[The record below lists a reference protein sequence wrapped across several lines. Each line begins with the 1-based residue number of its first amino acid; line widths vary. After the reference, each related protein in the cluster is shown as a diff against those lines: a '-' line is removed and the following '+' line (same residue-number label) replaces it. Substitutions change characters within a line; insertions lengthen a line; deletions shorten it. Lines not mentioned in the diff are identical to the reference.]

1 MREDGLV
8 AEHLNPSAGGDAPD
22 RQSGGL
28 NVSDAPYR
36 VIDANGVTREDMF
49 ALGIPTE
56 HTNWFTQVGSGKPGA
71 RSAFTRDARL
81 IAESALDQLFGS
93 AIPRNMT
100 RFIGAIG
107 AGD

>member
-1 MREDGLV
+1 MNFDLVEEKLIQPALAQIGL
-8 AEHLNPSAGGDAPD
+8 AGSTTTEIIEQGNIRD
-22 RQSGGL
+22 
-28 NVSDAPYR
+28 
-36 VIDANGVTREDMF
+36 DMF

-81 IAESALDQLFGS
+81 IAEASLDRLFGA